1 MNILLVFNRTAG
13 WQSEERFNRLESE
26 FEAHGHRVRRVDSW
40 QIGVTP
46 EVKHA
51 DLICIAGGDGTA
63 RDVIA
68 QLDGWADIP
77 VCIYPTGT
85 INLIA
90 REAGYG
96 RNIAGFV
103 KRISSAQ
110 PPRQHYVGRITN
122 KPFLA
127 CASVGPDSLS
137 VAAVSADLKRRIGRF
152 AYVVS
157 LARLLW
163 DWPRMRLSV
172 SANGHIHRCEAAF
185 VLKGHYFAGP
195 WTLAPEADLRKP
207 DFQLLL
213 LGKARRRDY
222 LRLILFA
229 TTGAAF
235 DSRSW
240 QRLSCDVAEIDCEAA
255 HPVQADGDIVAHLP
269 VRFEISDTA
278 VRFV

>member
-1 MNILLVFNRTAG
+1 MSYLLG
-13 WQSEERFNRLESE
+13 
-26 FEAHGHRVRRVDSW
+26 
-40 QIGVTP
+40 
-46 EVKHA
+46 
-51 DLICIAGGDGTA
+51 
-63 RDVIA
+63 IA

-213 LGKARRRDY
+213 LGKARRRG
-222 LRLILFA
+222 LFA
-229 TTGAAF
+229 A
-235 DSRSW
+235 
-240 QRLSCDVAEIDCEAA
+240 
-255 HPVQADGDIVAHLP
+255 DIVCDDWCC
-269 VRFEISDTA
+269 F
-278 VRFV
+278 